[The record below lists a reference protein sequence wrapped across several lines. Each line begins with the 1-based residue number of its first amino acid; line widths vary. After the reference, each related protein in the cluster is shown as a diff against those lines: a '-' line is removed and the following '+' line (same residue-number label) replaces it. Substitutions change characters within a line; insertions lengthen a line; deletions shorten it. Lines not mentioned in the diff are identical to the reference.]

1 MLKKGL
7 LLVVALLVVGLVIA
21 GCASTKSSAESAP
34 DEVGSAV
41 VDEAT
46 DTLEEIAREETRRG
60 IRRIFGR

>member
-1 MLKKGL
+1 MKKKIIFLAIAL
-7 LLVVALLVVGLVIA
+7 LAVGLVVAS
-21 GCASTKSSAESAP
+21 CASTKSSAESAP
-34 DEVGSAV
+34 DEVGVAV